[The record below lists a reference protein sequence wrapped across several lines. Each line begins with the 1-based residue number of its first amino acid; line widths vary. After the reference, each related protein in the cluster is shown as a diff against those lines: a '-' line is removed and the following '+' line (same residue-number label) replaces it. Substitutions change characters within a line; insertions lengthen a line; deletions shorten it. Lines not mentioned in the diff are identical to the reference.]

1 MNITSWE
8 LYWILKLD
16 DMRSILGAAVFLGV
30 ALIVPAVPAIMSVE
44 ASDLRSGR
52 GKLVCIC
59 TAVLASIT
67 FISALGAIFIPSTA
81 QMAAIKLVPTITN
94 TEFAKK
100 ELPEE
105 AAELYGL
112 LKQYLKENIN
122 NGVEK

>member
-8 LYWILKLD
+8 LYWMLKLD
-16 DMRSILGAAVFLGV
+16 DIRSILWVAVFLGV
-30 ALIVPAVPAIMSVE
+30 VLIVPSVLAIMSVE

-67 FISALGAIFIPSTA
+67 FISAIGVIFIPSAA
-81 QMAAIKLVPTITN
+81 QMAAIRLVPTITN

-100 ELPEE
+100 ELPAE

-112 LKQYLKENIN
+112 LKQYLKANIN
-122 NGVEK
+122 KEVEK

>member
-1 MNITSWE
+1 MNITPWE

-16 DMRSILGAAVFLGV
+16 DIRSILWVAVFLGV
-30 ALIVPAVPAIMSVE
+30 VLIVPAVLAIMSLE

-67 FISALGAIFIPSTA
+67 FISALCAIFIPSTA

-94 TEFAKK
+94 TEFAKN
-100 ELPEE
+100 ELPAE

-112 LKQYLKENIN
+112 VKQYLKANIN
-122 NGVEK
+122 KEVEK